1 MSFILFKLFKSNNK
15 VFYDLFEQSSIQ
27 LKVISNLLN
36 LLVNENDFNQRLKI
50 GQDLALAGKQ
60 SELIA
65 HHIFVQLSKNYVTPF
80 DREDIYGLAKSIE
93 NIGDYMVIT
102 GKKINLYKLASKD
115 VSLEI
120 MVQSVVLAVEAV
132 SNGVLELRNFKKGKL
147 IIESIIKINEI
158 SEVSINNFYQCLD
171 SLFEEEENIK
181 EIIKRREIYQI
192 LETITEKC
200 KQSGVFLESIVIKY
214 S

>member
-50 GQDLALAGKQ
+50 GQDLVLAGKQ

-93 NIGDYMVIT
+93 NIGDYMVVT

-132 SNGVLELRNFKKGKL
+132 SNGILELQNFKKGKL

-214 S
+214 A

>member
-1 MSFILFKLFKSNNK
+1 

-50 GQDLALAGKQ
+50 GQDLVLAGKQ

-120 MVQSVVLAVEAV
+120 MVQSVVSAVEAV
-132 SNGVLELRNFKKGKL
+132 SNGILELRNFKKGKL

-192 LETITEKC
+192 LETIIEKC

-214 S
+214 A

>member
-1 MSFILFKLFKSNNK
+1 M
-15 VFYDLFEQSSIQ
+15 FYDLFEQSSIQ

-50 GQDLALAGKQ
+50 GQDLVLAGKQ

-120 MVQSVVLAVEAV
+120 MVQLVVLAVEAV
-132 SNGVLELRNFKKGKL
+132 SNGILELRNFKKGKL

-214 S
+214 A

>member
-15 VFYDLFEQSSIQ
+15 AFYDLFEQSSIQ

-50 GQDLALAGKQ
+50 GQDLVLAGKQ

-93 NIGDYMVIT
+93 NIGDYMVVT

-120 MVQSVVLAVEAV
+120 MVQSVVLTVEAV
-132 SNGVLELRNFKKGKL
+132 SNGILELQNFKKGKL

-214 S
+214 A

>member
-15 VFYDLFEQSSIQ
+15 AFYDLFEQSSIQ

-50 GQDLALAGKQ
+50 GQDLVLAGKQ

-93 NIGDYMVIT
+93 NIGDYMVVT

-132 SNGVLELRNFKKGKL
+132 SNGILELQNFKKGKL

-214 S
+214 A

>member
-50 GQDLALAGKQ
+50 GQDLVLAGKQ

>member
-15 VFYDLFEQSSIQ
+15 EFYDLFEKSSIQ

-36 LLVNENDFNQRLKI
+36 LLVKEKDFNERLKL
-50 GQDLALAGKQ
+50 GQDLILAGKE
-60 SELIA
+60 SELIV

-93 NIGDYMVIT
+93 SIGDYMVIT
-102 GKKINLYKLASKD
+102 AKKINLYKLTTDDK
-115 VSLEI
+115 SLEI
-120 MVQSVVLAVEAV
+120 MVDSVSLAVDAV
-132 SNGVLELRNFKKGKL
+132 CQGVLELRNFKKGKL

>member
-50 GQDLALAGKQ
+50 GQDLVIAGKQ

-132 SNGVLELRNFKKGKL
+132 SNGILELRNFKKGKL

-214 S
+214 A

>member
-50 GQDLALAGKQ
+50 GQDLLLAGKQ

-115 VSLEI
+115 LSLEI

>member
-1 MSFILFKLFKSNNK
+1 
-15 VFYDLFEQSSIQ
+15 
-27 LKVISNLLN
+27 
-36 LLVNENDFNQRLKI
+36 VNENDFNQRLKI
-50 GQDLALAGKQ
+50 GQDLVLAGKQ

>member
-50 GQDLALAGKQ
+50 GQDLVLAGKQ

-80 DREDIYGLAKSIE
+80 DREDIFGLAKSIE

>member
-15 VFYDLFEQSSIQ
+15 AFYDLFEQSSIQ

-50 GQDLALAGKQ
+50 GQDLVLAGKQ

-120 MVQSVVLAVEAV
+120 MVQSLVLAVEAV
-132 SNGVLELRNFKKGKL
+132 SNGILELQNFKKGKL

-171 SLFEEEENIK
+171 SLFEEEENVK

-214 S
+214 A

>member
-50 GQDLALAGKQ
+50 GQDLLLAGKQ

>member
-1 MSFILFKLFKSNNK
+1 MSFILFKLFKSYNK

-27 LKVISNLLN
+27 LKVISNLLS

-50 GQDLALAGKQ
+50 GQDLVLAGKK

-115 VSLEI
+115 LSLEI

-132 SNGVLELRNFKKGKL
+132 SNGLLELRNFKKGKL

-181 EIIKRREIYQI
+181 VIIKRREIYQI

-214 S
+214 A

>member
-50 GQDLALAGKQ
+50 GQDLVIAGKQ

-102 GKKINLYKLASKD
+102 GKKINLYKL
-115 VSLEI
+115 
-120 MVQSVVLAVEAV
+120 
-132 SNGVLELRNFKKGKL
+132 
-147 IIESIIKINEI
+147 
-158 SEVSINNFYQCLD
+158 
-171 SLFEEEENIK
+171 
-181 EIIKRREIYQI
+181 
-192 LETITEKC
+192 
-200 KQSGVFLESIVIKY
+200 
-214 S
+214 

>member
-15 VFYDLFEQSSIQ
+15 AFYDLFEQSSIQ

-50 GQDLALAGKQ
+50 GQDLVLAGKQ

-93 NIGDYMVIT
+93 NIGDYMVVT

-120 MVQSVVLAVEAV
+120 MVQSVVLTVEAV
-132 SNGVLELRNFKKGKL
+132 SNGILELQNFKKGKL

-171 SLFEEEENIK
+171 SLFEEEENVK

>member
-50 GQDLALAGKQ
+50 GQDLLLAGKQ

-120 MVQSVVLAVEAV
+120 MVKSVVLAVEAV
-132 SNGVLELRNFKKGKL
+132 SNGILELRNFKKGKL

>member
-27 LKVISNLLN
+27 LKVISNLLS

-50 GQDLALAGKQ
+50 GQDLVLAGKK

-115 VSLEI
+115 LSLEI

-132 SNGVLELRNFKKGKL
+132 SNGLLELRNFKKGKL

-181 EIIKRREIYQI
+181 VIIKRREIYQI

-214 S
+214 A

>member
-1 MSFILFKLFKSNNK
+1 
-15 VFYDLFEQSSIQ
+15 
-27 LKVISNLLN
+27 
-36 LLVNENDFNQRLKI
+36 
-50 GQDLALAGKQ
+50 
-60 SELIA
+60 
-65 HHIFVQLSKNYVTPF
+65 
-80 DREDIYGLAKSIE
+80 
-93 NIGDYMVIT
+93 MVIT

-171 SLFEEEENIK
+171 SLFEFPISNFQT
-181 EIIKRREIYQI
+181 YF
-192 LETITEKC
+192 EKHLY
-200 KQSGVFLESIVIKY
+200 GYAVTFMN
-214 S
+214 

>member
-1 MSFILFKLFKSNNK
+1 M
-15 VFYDLFEQSSIQ
+15 FYDLFEQSSIQ

-50 GQDLALAGKQ
+50 GQDLLLAGKQ

-120 MVQSVVLAVEAV
+120 MVKSVVLAVEAV
-132 SNGVLELRNFKKGKL
+132 SNGILELRNFKKGKL